1 MNFRTKTFLFDVLSY
16 VFLGFGAIVV
26 VYPLVWMVEA
36 SFKQGAE
43 FYVSPWGLPQR
54 LVLENYR
61 FAWQR
66 GELLLGFFNSITVTC
81 TSVVFICILAFLASY
96 AFARMEFPGR
106 EIIYYSFLL
115 SMIIPAQI
123 QILPLFVILKNL
135 NAINRLSGLIIA
147 HTSGGIAFSIFLLR
161 AFLSAIP
168 KELEEAAYIEGC
180 SRYKVLTTIILPLSK
195 PGLSTVIIFQGMGV
209 WNDFF
214 TSLILANAP
223 KVRTLP
229 LRIYFFMTQYVI
241 DWSYVFA
248 TLTIVA
254 LPVIVLYLIL
264 QTQFISGLTAGAL
277 KG

>member
-1 MNFRTKTFLFDVLSY
+1 MSFKVKTLLVDFLSY
-16 VFLGFGAIVV
+16 IVLGFGALIV
-26 VYPLVWMVEA
+26 VYPLIWMIEA
-36 SFKQGAE
+36 SFKQGSE
-43 FYVSPWGLPQR
+43 FYVNPWGFPQR
-54 LVLENYR
+54 LLWENYK

-66 GELLLGFFNSITVTC
+66 GELLLGFFNSVTVTC
-81 TSVVFICILAFLASY
+81 LSVLFICILSFLASY

-106 EIIYYSFLL
+106 EVLYYSFLL
-115 SMIIPAQI
+115 SMIVPAQI

-135 NAINRLSGLIIA
+135 GAINRLIGLIIS

-161 AFLSAIP
+161 AFLSSIP
-168 KELEEAAYIEGC
+168 RELEEAAFVEGC
-180 SRYKVLTTIILPLSK
+180 SRFRVLTTIILPLSK
-195 PGLSTVIIFQGMGV
+195 PGLSTVIIFQGMGI

-214 TSLILANAP
+214 TSLILANSP

-254 LPVIVLYLIL
+254 LPIIVLYFIL